1 MSLIS
6 RRLLLATATAT
17 LLPGAA
23 AAPPAGSAPLRRTD
37 GNEAGLHSRASRRGL
52 FYGSAIESGALR
64 GEPALM
70 EHIRIECGMLVSE
83 ANFKWA
89 DLHPAPDKFSF
100 ERADMLTAYAAR
112 QAMRVRG
119 HTLVWHEANPDW
131 LEQALTPGTGEK
143 LLTGHI
149 GVVAGHF
156 RRRLAHWDVV
166 NEPLKPEDGKPF
178 GLRDSLWLRALG
190 PRYLDIAFHA
200 CAAADPDALR
210 VVNEFGTDYAI
221 DWQERKRQ
229 ALLTLLADLKARNV
243 PVQAV
248 GLQAHLDAAEPALDQ
263 TVLNRFVAD
272 IAALGMAVI
281 VTELDVRDDRLPA
294 DIATRDAA
302 VAAHARA
309 WLEAVLAHPAV
320 LGVLTWG
327 LSDKGSWLDQRFPR
341 PDGLPQRP
349 LPLDARMQRKPLW
362 SALAAALDAA
372 PARVARG

>member
-1 MSLIS
+1 
-6 RRLLLATATAT
+6 
-17 LLPGAA
+17 
-23 AAPPAGSAPLRRTD
+23 
-37 GNEAGLHSRASRRGL
+37 
-52 FYGSAIESGALR
+52 
-64 GEPALM
+64 
-70 EHIRIECGMLVSE
+70 
-83 ANFKWA
+83 
-89 DLHPAPDKFSF
+89 
-100 ERADMLTAYAAR
+100 MLTAYAAR
-112 QAMRVRG
+112 HAMRVRG

-131 LEQALTPGTGEK
+131 LAQALTPETGEK
-143 LLTGHI
+143 LLTEHI
-149 GVVAGHF
+149 HVVAGHF

-178 GLRDSLWLRALG
+178 GLRDTPWLSALG

-210 VVNEFGTDYAI
+210 VMNEFGIDYAI

-248 GLQAHLDAAEPALDQ
+248 GLQAHLDAAEPALNQ
-263 TVLNRFVAD
+263 TVLNRFVSD
-272 IAALGMAVI
+272 IAALGMKVI

-309 WLEAVLAHPAV
+309 WLDAVLVHPAV

-327 LSDKGSWLDQRFPR
+327 LSDKRSWLNKNFPR

-349 LPLDARMQRKPLW
+349 LPLDTELRRKPLW
-362 SALAAALDAA
+362 SALAAALDTA
-372 PARVARG
+372 PARPGRG